1 MKDLFFAACLLVGT
15 AATSAPIIAPPPPIA
30 AELQQYVR
38 VPSGRIALT
47 HVRVIDGTG
56 AVPADDQTILIDGPR
71 IAAVQPA
78 SAAVPSGYTT
88 IDLSGASTTTCSIS
102 LGRTSTRQVIPK
114 TLWWFRK

>member
-56 AVPADDQTILIDGPR
+56 AAACGGSNDADRRCEDRRG
-71 IAAVQPA
+71 AASFGARFLPGYRDHR
-78 SAAVPSGYTT
+78 SHAAR
-88 IDLSGASTTTCSIS
+88 A
-102 LGRTSTRQVIPK
+102 
-114 TLWWFRK
+114 